1 MRISDW
7 ISDLCSSDLGGIRP
21 RADKLAGVERAGL
34 QRLEHIA
41 PAQRLHRH
49 AEPRAH
55 LGREAGGAEA
65 QALQVVDGL
74 DLVAEPA
81 LPLRAGVAAEERLE
95 VEARVVLV
103 EKRLAAA
110 VCEPATLLRSVE
122 RRVGKE
128 GVRAGRSRGSPSD

>member
-95 VEARVVLV
+95 V
-103 EKRLAAA
+103 
-110 VCEPATLLRSVE
+110 RSEE

-128 GVRAGRSRGSPSD
+128 CGSTGRSRR